1 MVRLM
6 RRAVGLIF
14 ACGALAAIAL
24 AGAASASVTSL
35 TLAESAYIVDPADAG
50 SWRVLLRFE
59 VPNALEGATVDLA
72 ILRAE
77 LPIDSQ
83 EEREISIEVFPITC
97 AWSAEG
103 VVWGE
108 NWQSGDGAW
117 DQHRGSISSVITD
130 EHGQL
135 AIDVT
140 PVVDQWLR
148 AKDGPQGLVLAPFT
162 AGPTATLA
170 APLAEIT
177 LRVWYTGA
185 RRHGPSGMGH

>member
-1 MVRLM
+1 MARQT
-6 RRAVGLIF
+6 RRTAGLIF
-14 ACGALAAIAL
+14 ACGALAALAL

-35 TLAESAYIVDPADAG
+35 TLAESAYIADPADAG

-72 ILRAE
+72 ILRAQ

-103 VVWGE
+103 TAWDE
-108 NWQSGDGAW
+108 HWESGDGVW
-117 DQHRGSISSVITD
+117 NERRGSISSVTVD
-130 EHGQL
+130 EQGEL

-140 PVVDQWLR
+140 YIVDHWLR
-148 AKDGPQGLVLAPFT
+148 AEGGARGLVLVPFT
-162 AGPTATLA
+162 AGPAAALA
-170 APLAEIT
+170 APPAEIA

-185 RRHGPSGMGH
+185 RRQGLNGIAH

>member
-1 MVRLM
+1 MARQM
-6 RRAVGLIF
+6 RRAVGLVF

-35 TLAESAYIVDPADAG
+35 TLEESACIADPADAG

-103 VVWGE
+103 TAWDE
-108 NWQSGDGAW
+108 DWESGDGVW
-117 DQHRGSISSVITD
+117 NEHRGSISSVTAD
-130 EHGQL
+130 EQGVL

-140 PVVDQWLR
+140 YVVDHWLR
-148 AKDGPQGLVLAPFT
+148 AEDGSRGLVLVPFT
-162 AGPTATLA
+162 ASPAALA
-170 APLAEIT
+170 APPAEIA

-185 RRHGPSGMGH
+185 RRQGLNGIAH